1 MTRPWLDVSS
11 SGLPSITRAHWIG
24 VGAIAVGIAAG
35 FVLPPGAYLAFVA
48 LLVLLAGAAV
58 GLVLQFDRPS
68 VALPV
73 LLGTAVAFPVE
84 FRGPAG
90 VMMGSSLPLSASIC
104 GLWILRSWLARDAS
118 AFDRSRVVVAAT
130 TFLAFTILSFLMGQV
145 PWFPSPGAPL
155 PAQIVELGLF
165 SLSVCLFLVAG
176 QHIRRLSQL
185 QWLTW
190 VFVIAGTFAVL
201 VQTVPGLAPIGRY
214 TSRPGSVGSVFWT
227 WFVAITVAQALA
239 NRQLRMPF
247 RLALLGVAGV
257 ALYHGLFQVQSWA
270 SGWVPS
276 LVAIGA
282 IVIVRWPRLVFGLGL
297 VAVPIALAVAG
308 DIIAALLVEEQYS
321 LYTRQEAWLVLWQI
335 AERSPLLGTGL
346 ANYYYYSENFP
357 ILGWYVPFISH
368 NNYQDLL
375 IQTGLL
381 GLLAFCW
388 FGLEAVWMTFR
399 LSSRSPSG
407 FATAYALG
415 AFGGAIGSLASGM
428 LGDWIIPFY
437 YNAGVL
443 GFRSSLLFWVFLGGA
458 LALRRMLTRSAPVH
472 VRHSMDPTRPE
483 H

>member
-1 MTRPWLDVSS
+1 M
-11 SGLPSITRAHWIG
+11 G

-35 FVLPPGAYLAFVA
+35 FVLPPAAYLAVVA
-48 LLVLLAGAAV
+48 LLVLMAGAAV
-58 GLVLQFDRPS
+58 GLVLRFDRPS

-90 VMMGSSLPLSASIC
+90 VMMGSSLPLAASIC

-118 AFDRSRVVVAAT
+118 AFDRSRVVVAAV
-130 TFLAFTILSFLMGQV
+130 TFLGLTIVSFAMGQF

-190 VFVIAGTFAVL
+190 VFVLAGTFAVL
-201 VQTVPGLAPIGRY
+201 VQTVPGLMLIGRY

-239 NRQLRMPF
+239 NRQLPMPF
-247 RLALLGVAGV
+247 RLGLLGVAGV
-257 ALYHGLFQVQSWA
+257 ALYHGLVQVQSWA
-270 SGWVPS
+270 SGWVPA

-282 IVIVRWPRLVFGLGL
+282 IVIAWRPRLVFGLGL
-297 VAVPIALAVAG
+297 VTTPIALALSG

-321 LYTRQEAWLVLWQI
+321 LYTRQEAWRVLWQI
-335 AERSPLLGTGL
+335 VERSPLFGTGL

-375 IQTGLL
+375 VQTGIV

-388 FGLEAVWMTFR
+388 FGLEALWMALR
-399 LSSRSPSG
+399 LTRNSPPG
-407 FATAYALG
+407 FATAYSLAL
-415 AFGGAIGSLASGM
+415 FGGTLGSLASGM

-443 GFRSSLLFWVFLGGA
+443 GFRSSLLFWVFLGGG
-458 LALRRMLTRSAPVH
+458 LALRRMLAATAPVH
-472 VRHSMDPTRPE
+472 ARVPSMTHRAGREYTFAPSR
-483 H
+483 